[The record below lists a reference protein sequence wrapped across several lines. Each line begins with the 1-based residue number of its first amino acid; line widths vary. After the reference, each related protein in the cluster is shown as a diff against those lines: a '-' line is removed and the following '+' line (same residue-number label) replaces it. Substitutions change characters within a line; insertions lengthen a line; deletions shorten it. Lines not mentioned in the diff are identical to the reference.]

1 MFLPSLCPI
10 SEFQTDAV
18 YEISA
23 LVCKAITFL
32 KFETNKVMQIG
43 IMQELILVRVLTFR
57 KPWFFCF
64 TEMDYNRILTTLSDF
79 IPLAIMHIMYKRV
92 SEPPFLIIVCII
104 SIDNTSIQYLIQSI
118 LIGKRTFVWI
128 FCHPFDKSFCCIILA
143 PIVKI

>member
-43 IMQELILVRVLTFR
+43 IMQELILVRVTYIPQTMVFLLHR
-57 KPWFFCF
+57 NGLQQDP
-64 TEMDYNRILTTLSDF
+64 YHTL
-79 IPLAIMHIMYKRV
+79 
-92 SEPPFLIIVCII
+92 
-104 SIDNTSIQYLIQSI
+104 
-118 LIGKRTFVWI
+118 
-128 FCHPFDKSFCCIILA
+128 
-143 PIVKI
+143 

>member
-43 IMQELILVRVLTFR
+43 IMQELILVRILTFR
-57 KPWFFCF
+57 KPGLLCF
-64 TEMDYNRILTTLSDF
+64 TKMDYNRILTTFSDF

-104 SIDNTSIQYLIQSI
+104 SIDNTPIQYFIQSI

-128 FCHPFDKSFCCIILA
+128 FCHPFDKSFCSIVLT
-143 PIVKI
+143 PLVKI